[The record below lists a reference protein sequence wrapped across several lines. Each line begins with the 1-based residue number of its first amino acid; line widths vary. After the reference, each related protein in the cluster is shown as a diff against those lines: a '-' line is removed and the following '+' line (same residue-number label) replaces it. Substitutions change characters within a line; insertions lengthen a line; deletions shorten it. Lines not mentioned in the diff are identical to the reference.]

1 MKLAVISDIHGNL
14 PALQTV
20 TAHLDRWQPD
30 QVIVNG
36 DVVNRGP
43 LSDACWQFVEERRQA
58 DGWLVLRGN
67 HEEFVTAWQTRPTP
81 AGDPEPGLYLDSYW
95 VYQQLNGSIP
105 QLTGL
110 PNCHTIPSP
119 DSQELRLTHAS
130 MRHNRDG
137 ILQQAPAAE
146 LRAQIAPAPSVFVTA
161 HTHRP
166 FIRTIDQTQ
175 VINVGSVGAP
185 FDGDLR
191 ASYAQLTWQPAGGRP
206 TSSASPTTANKP
218 AAISSNPATYTT
230 PAPWSKSSTTNG
242 TPPPPHLA
250 LEPTLRRRRPP
261 RRPDPRRIHPTLPRR
276 ITPLPSFTA
285 TPRPGANRE
294 QFLSTLPSNLR
305 QPIPGRVSKL

>member
-43 LSDACWQFVEERRQA
+43 LSAACWQFVEERRQA

-191 ASYAQLTWQPAGGRP
+191 ASYAQLTWQPGRWQANIIRLPYDREQTRRDFFQSGYLHHAG
-206 TSSASPTTANKP
+206 
-218 AAISSNPATYTT
+218 
-230 PAPWSKSSTTNG
+230 
-242 TPPPPHLA
+242 
-250 LEPTLRRRRPP
+250 
-261 RRPDPRRIHPTLPRR
+261 
-276 ITPLPSFTA
+276 PLVQIFYHEWHTA
-285 TPRPGANRE
+285 TPRIWLWSQRYEDAVRRGDLTLEESIQR
-294 QFLSTLPSNLR
+294 FLAE
-305 QPIPGRVSKL
+305 